1 MGTKQFIGI
10 DFGTTNT
17 AVFEYTTD
25 ESGITNQRILSEN
38 GAINAAFPSII
49 AITNDNSHYL
59 IGNIVKKEKERLSE
73 THSIIKS
80 FKTFLNE
87 ENPISINGAS
97 ISPVQLV
104 SYYLQAI
111 KKRIFKVY
119 NIDISEASFS
129 YPVDFGATAR
139 RQLAA
144 AAEDAGI
151 NVTSMISESTA
162 AYLACKDGIGVYQN
176 VMVIDWGGGT
186 LDMSI
191 LKIERNKVFEKS
203 IYGIKFGGDDIDILL
218 AERMHANVN
227 RMAKEFIKK
236 KAFEDISL
244 SDRDKMI
251 SLREEAKIEI
261 SNSQEDYLATLQS
274 YGDYGT
280 QNFVISVDEFE
291 GIVSPLIRTKV
302 VPAIAEALKRSEMTP
317 SSIDAVIIAG
327 GSSKLLSFMNAV
339 INIFGQDKIFCP
351 VDLALSKSTVEGNKI
366 NTRGGVQFVSAKGAA
381 FSLTLG
387 DGFKLNEGIGILMS
401 DNSVY
406 PLFKGQQDGE
416 GASVELTFSL
426 VEDTQDAHF
435 IITNES
441 GTHVYD
447 KFIVPTKGFL
457 RENLKVNASI
467 TKYQTILL
475 NVNDQMMSDK
485 LKDTSREITGMTMYY
500 DLSNSE

>member
-1 MGTKQFIGI
+1 MGTKRFIGI

-25 ESGITNQRILSEN
+25 DSGITNQRILSEN
-38 GAINAAFPSII
+38 GTSNTAFPSIM
-49 AITNDNSHYL
+49 AITTDNTRCL
-59 IGNIVKKEKERLSE
+59 IGSKVKKEKEKISE
-73 THSIIKS
+73 THTIIRS
-80 FKTFLNE
+80 FKSFLNE
-87 ENPISINGAS
+87 EKPITINGAF
-97 ISPVQLV
+97 ISPVKLV
-104 SYYLQAI
+104 SFYLQAI
-111 KKRIFKVY
+111 KKQIFKVY
-119 NIDISEASFS
+119 NINISEASFS

-251 SLREEAKIEI
+251 SLCEEAKIEI

>member
-59 IGNIVKKEKERLSE
+59 IGNRVKKEKERLSE

-151 NVTSMISESTA
+151 KVTSMISESTA
-162 AYLACKDGIGVYQN
+162 AYLACRDGIGVYQN

-191 LKIERNKVFEKS
+191 FKINNNKVFEKS

-218 AERMHANVN
+218 AERMHAYIN
-227 RMAKEFIKK
+227 RNATDSIKK
-236 KAFEDISL
+236 CSFEDMPQNDKGKLISL
-244 SDRDKMI
+244 C
-251 SLREEAKIEI
+251 EEAKIEI
-261 SNSQEDYLATLQS
+261 SNSQEDYIATLKS

-280 QNFVISVDEFE
+280 RNFVISVDEFE
-291 GIVSPLIRTKV
+291 EIVSPVIRTKV
-302 VPAIAEALKRSEMTP
+302 VPAIAEALKRAGMTP

-327 GSSKLLSFMNAV
+327 GSSKLSSFMNAAM
-339 INIFGQDKIFCP
+339 NIFGQDKIFCP
-351 VDLALSKSTVEGNKI
+351 VDLALSKSTIEGNKI

-387 DGFKLNEGIGILMS
+387 DGFKLNEGVGILMS

-416 GASVELTFSL
+416 GTSVELTFSL

-475 NVNDQMMSDK
+475 NVNDKMMSDK

-500 DLSNSE
+500 ELSNS

>member
-59 IGNIVKKEKERLSE
+59 IGNRVKKEKERLSE

-151 NVTSMISESTA
+151 KVTSMISESTA
-162 AYLACKDGIGVYQN
+162 AYLAC
-176 VMVIDWGGGT
+176 
-186 LDMSI
+186 
-191 LKIERNKVFEKS
+191 
-203 IYGIKFGGDDIDILL
+203 
-218 AERMHANVN
+218 
-227 RMAKEFIKK
+227 
-236 KAFEDISL
+236 
-244 SDRDKMI
+244 
-251 SLREEAKIEI
+251 
-261 SNSQEDYLATLQS
+261 
-274 YGDYGT
+274 
-280 QNFVISVDEFE
+280 
-291 GIVSPLIRTKV
+291 
-302 VPAIAEALKRSEMTP
+302 
-317 SSIDAVIIAG
+317 
-327 GSSKLLSFMNAV
+327 
-339 INIFGQDKIFCP
+339 
-351 VDLALSKSTVEGNKI
+351 
-366 NTRGGVQFVSAKGAA
+366 
-381 FSLTLG
+381 
-387 DGFKLNEGIGILMS
+387 
-401 DNSVY
+401 
-406 PLFKGQQDGE
+406 
-416 GASVELTFSL
+416 
-426 VEDTQDAHF
+426 
-435 IITNES
+435 
-441 GTHVYD
+441 
-447 KFIVPTKGFL
+447 
-457 RENLKVNASI
+457 
-467 TKYQTILL
+467 
-475 NVNDQMMSDK
+475 
-485 LKDTSREITGMTMYY
+485 
-500 DLSNSE
+500 

>member
-1 MGTKQFIGI
+1 
-10 DFGTTNT
+10 
-17 AVFEYTTD
+17 
-25 ESGITNQRILSEN
+25 
-38 GAINAAFPSII
+38 
-49 AITNDNSHYL
+49 
-59 IGNIVKKEKERLSE
+59 
-73 THSIIKS
+73 
-80 FKTFLNE
+80 
-87 ENPISINGAS
+87 
-97 ISPVQLV
+97 
-104 SYYLQAI
+104 
-111 KKRIFKVY
+111 
-119 NIDISEASFS
+119 
-129 YPVDFGATAR
+129 
-139 RQLAA
+139 
-144 AAEDAGI
+144 
-151 NVTSMISESTA
+151 
-162 AYLACKDGIGVYQN
+162 
-176 VMVIDWGGGT
+176 
-186 LDMSI
+186 
-191 LKIERNKVFEKS
+191 
-203 IYGIKFGGDDIDILL
+203 
-218 AERMHANVN
+218 MHANVN

-251 SLREEAKIEI
+251 SLCEEAKIEI

-327 GSSKLLSFMNAV
+327 GSSKLSSFMNAV

-500 DLSNSE
+500 DLSNS